1 MPNNCKVKGILK
13 RISFISQVF
22 ESDKEKEIEIGH
34 PTDVKHVAHIGWQGH
49 SAENNPS
56 WMNEFKSSP
65 GLTSSAPLSL
75 YGDLHSQGND
85 NSPQWDSQETDS
97 AVKRGSRSMNGE
109 ERDARSSRKQSMR
122 ESHAKEKSDRPRNPK
137 TRSSKSKE
145 SSCNNKNES
154 TNNNSKCSSEQQQ
167 IQGCSSSEQPPRNN
181 LLPDVSKRTS
191 SIKVKDASSNAG
203 STATK
208 SRSSRA
214 QHHHHRDHNN
224 LNREISSRSGHK
236 ARNKHSRHL
245 EEDQSQSESEH
256 DQDQNGH
263 HLQRG
268 SGKILL
274 TN

>member
-13 RISFISQVF
+13 GIRFISQVF
-22 ESDKEKEIEIGH
+22 DSEKEKEIEIGY

-75 YGDLHSQGND
+75 YGND
-85 NSPQWDSQETDS
+85 NSAQCVSEDSDSS

-145 SSCNNKNES
+145 SSSSCNNNN
-154 TNNNSKCSSEQQQ
+154 NNNSKCSSEQPPPIQIQQQ
-167 IQGCSSSEQPPRNN
+167 IQGCSSEHQPPRNN

-191 SIKVKDASSNAG
+191 SIKVKDAG

-208 SRSSRA
+208 SRSSRP
-214 QHHHHRDHNN
+214 QHHHHRDHN
-224 LNREISSRSGHK
+224 LNRDISSRSGHHK

-245 EEDQSQSESEH
+245 EEDQSEESEH

-263 HLQRG
+263 HQVQRG